1 MKFRNDIEQ
10 DINEGKVPFKLSH
23 IIPNPDDL
31 EELPIEL
38 EDEND
43 FQFEDNDSLNS
54 LSTDK
59 SSTVG

>member
-43 FQFEDNDSLNS
+43 FQFEDNDSLNPS
-54 LSTDK
+54 STDK
-59 SSTVG
+59 SSIVG

>member
-1 MKFRNDIEQ
+1 M
-10 DINEGKVPFKLSH
+10 PFKLSH

-43 FQFEDNDSLNS
+43 FQFEDNDSLNPS
-54 LSTDK
+54 STDK